1 MLLCLAPTVNL
12 KNAQCESCELS
23 FIWGKN
29 EDYSPGDSTSDN
41 SEKLLQRSR
50 GEDHY
55 MCDFGKGEVRAIK
68 HIFFFFFFHKI
79 SAIHEEHL
87 SP

>member
-41 SEKLLQRSR
+41 SERLLHR
-50 GEDHY
+50 GSGGMSIY
-55 MCDFGKGEVRAIK
+55 KILMKGDFNAIK
-68 HIFFFFFFHKI
+68 HLLYKRF
-79 SAIHEEHL
+79 SASHEKQM